1 MSSETPVITVD
12 GPSGAGK
19 GTISRLLAQAT
30 GFHLLDSG
38 AIYRLAALAA
48 LNASADLADEA
59 EVVAVASH
67 LDVSFNAGGTATN
80 IRLAGEDVTQ
90 AIRSEQVGMAASKI
104 AALPDVRSALLARQ
118 RAFAKAPGLVADGR
132 DMGTVVFP
140 EALLKIFL
148 TASAET
154 RAERRQRQLQEAG
167 VTADYHGILA
177 DIQARDERD
186 CTRKSAPLIP
196 ARDALLLDSTKLT
209 VEEVLARVLGQYRQ
223 MEHSNSKR

>member
-140 EALLKIFL
+140 EVLLKIFL